1 MFFFFFFFCVF
12 LFFFSFARLFFDVWR
27 REEELFVSLSLSLVE
42 STKESLERERA
53 FSRHISFP
61 ISFCFGISLFSLST
75 CALRWCW
82 FCHRK
87 LSVPLSV
94 VVQRQRRGLWAR
106 CFSFARAA
114 GRERKSQ
121 TFSSISLCII
131 DFIPLDFSSGD
142 KRERERDPFSLR

>member
-12 LFFFSFARLFFDVWR
+12 FVFFFVRAIIDVWR
-27 REEELFVSLSLSLVE
+27 REEELFVSLSLVE

-61 ISFCFGISLFSLST
+61 ISFCFGISLLSLST

-131 DFIPLDFSSGD
+131 DFIPLEIHREIRE
-142 KRERERDPFSLR
+142 RERERDPFSLR